1 MTQPARSHKIPG
13 PDHPITIAKTG
24 QLVRVIYRGETIAES
39 TDALVMR
46 EASYPP
52 VYYFPRSD
60 VRTDALART
69 THTSWC
75 PYKGEASYFTIG
87 NGEDRTENAIWSYE
101 TPFEAVDS
109 IRERLAFYPNKVD
122 RIEEV

>member
-1 MTQPARSHKIPG
+1 MIQPARSHKTPG
-13 PDHPITIAKTG
+13 PDHPITMAKAG
-24 QLVRVIYRGETIAES
+24 KLVRVIYRGKTIAES
-39 TDALVMR
+39 TDAIVLR

-60 VRTDALART
+60 VRMDALTRT

-75 PYKGEASYFTIG
+75 PYKGEASYFSIG
-87 NGEDRTENAIWSYE
+87 NSEERTENAIWSYE
-101 TPFEAVDS
+101 TPFEAVEA

-122 RIEEV
+122 RIE